1 MVNIFSCRHLQDIK
15 WDNSAKVGVIS
26 SAPAESAAFRASS
39 IKNIKSAVTSWEG
52 RSGATA
58 IRVWE
63 WENIKWLRRW
73 IRVVQGGEFRVS
85 SLRVKNAVLHD
96 PTDDE
101 NEDAEDDTAAI

>member
-1 MVNIFSCRHLQDIK
+1 MKRGIF
-15 WDNSAKVGVIS
+15 
-26 SAPAESAAFRASS
+26 
-39 IKNIKSAVTSWEG
+39 VTSGEG
-52 RSGATA
+52 MSGATA
-58 IRVWE
+58 IKVLE

-101 NEDAEDDTAAI
+101 NEDAEEDAAIWKSSLKKPNHQQPFVELLLRELLFRGLLLNSREYSSQEA